1 MTRKAILAGVVFV
14 LAMSVRADWL
24 YYMVNGAYSLYD
36 NASMV
41 SFSYAQVTANNKD
54 GTTQLLNIWEDG
66 KDTGY
71 ASLYAPD
78 GGGSSTAEAAFVGNF
93 DSANV
98 SSFYVELL
106 NDRDEAVGWQ
116 TYSIASALD
125 YIWKGSDS
133 ATGGTPLVVSEVVP
147 EPTSALLLLL
157 GCSLLALRR
166 SQSAVSK

>member
-1 MTRKAILAGVVFV
+1 MTRKAILAGVVLV

-24 YYMVNGAYSLYD
+24 YYMVDGAYSLYD
-36 NASMV
+36 NASELV
-41 SFSYAQVTANNKD
+41 FSYAQVTANNKD

-66 KDTGY
+66 EDTGY

-78 GGGSSTAEAAFVGNF
+78 GGGSSTKEAAYVGNF
-93 DSANV
+93 DSEDV
-98 SSFYVELL
+98 SSFYVALFDDGDNEI
-106 NDRDEAVGWQ
+106 GWQ
-116 TYSIASALD
+116 TYSIASTLK
-125 YIWKGSDS
+125 YIWSGAGSVS
-133 ATGGTPLVVSEVVP
+133 GGTPLVVSEVVP